1 MKVLIT
7 GGTSTVGKHLQQIL
21 PPSNKVIYHSS
32 KDCNLIDYNQ
42 TLSVFK
48 SISPDVIIHLA
59 GMVGGIQD
67 NISKPVDYIEQNL
80 LINTN
85 VIKAAYNSGITK
97 LIALSSTCAY
107 PDKLDKYPMVEEDI
121 FQGPPT
127 PTNFGYAYSKR
138 CMIAHIEAYNKQFNT
153 DYCYI
158 IPSNL
163 YSELDTHK
171 LSKAHY
177 ITALLNKI
185 LEQDAVGGDTI
196 TLLGTGKPLRQ
207 FTYTGDIANIIK
219 TMIDNNIYQSF
230 NVSNPETYS
239 INELALITLKA
250 LNKEHW
256 KLIYESPE
264 LDGQYRKDVSIEKMN
279 KIIPNFKFTSFFEGV
294 KKVYIEKQNS

>member
-1 MKVLIT
+1 MKILVT
-7 GGTSTVGKHLQQIL
+7 GGTSTVGKHLQKIL
-21 PPSNKVIYHSS
+21 PPSDKVIYHNS

-42 TLSVFK
+42 TLLTFK
-48 SISPDVIIHLA
+48 SISPDIIIHLA

-67 NISKPVDYIEQNL
+67 NINKPVDYIEQNL

-85 VIKAAYNSGITK
+85 VVKAAYNSGTNK
-97 LIALSSTCAY
+97 LIALTSTCAY

-121 FQGPPT
+121 FKGPPT

-153 DYCYI
+153 NYCYI

-171 LSKAHY
+171 QSKAHY

-185 LEQDAVGGDTI
+185 TEQDIIKGDTI
-196 TLLGTGKPLRQ
+196 HLLGTGKPLRQ
-207 FTYTGDIANIIK
+207 FTYAGDIASVIKIMIKQNIF
-219 TMIDNNIYQSF
+219 QSF

-239 INELALITLKA
+239 IHKLATITLKA

-256 KLIYESPE
+256 KIIYSSPE

-279 KIIPNFKFTSFFEGV
+279 KIIPNFEFTSFFEGV
-294 KKVYIEKQNS
+294 KKVYLNKQIQ